1 MTLKEIFIIGK
12 EVKVMKTI
20 YKKILWV
27 IIGMLEKKMD
37 NEASH
42 KKAYRLYCKME
53 RLKAIAYDL

>member
-1 MTLKEIFIIGK
+1 
-12 EVKVMKTI
+12 MKTI

-53 RLKAIAYDL
+53 RLKAIAYNL